1 MVYLCLITKLVSH
14 LRVTY
19 GSELPNL
26 LLLTMTCLSCVL
38 AYLLRHLVPCQSRY
52 YCVSTQHQECHIV
65 VVVVI
70 GPSDVVDS
78 TNRQQVTTDFP
89 LQIIRAINDGGTLLP
104 SATWSRGKQLL
115 NTSQVC
121 KQEGD
126 LH

>member
-78 TNRQQVTTDFP
+78 TNRQQGTTDFP
-89 LQIIRAINDGGTLLP
+89 LQIIRAINDGDTTASHGNL
-104 SATWSRGKQLL
+104 
-115 NTSQVC
+115 
-121 KQEGD
+121 D
-126 LH
+126 